1 MPRTLHPYFLPPF
14 FVKKTK
20 GVNHIRKKIMN
31 AKLYVPETLASS
43 TNTKRGIPN
52 NNTKNKPNAQLY
64 LKNASIN
71 SATNRHPYP

>member
-1 MPRTLHPYFLPPF
+1 MPRTLQPYFLPPF
-14 FVKKTK
+14 FRQKNERGKP
-20 GVNHIRKKIMN
+20 HQKKIMN